1 MPRLNEGI
9 EASGR
14 KGQRVQA
21 KGVSRV
27 SLGLGDLL
35 TAGPDLRGIGG
46 RRGKG
51 ADFTVAIDHSS
62 PHALTGEQ
70 PAHPGSRTKRRAD
83 SGADSSRINRS
94 DAESFLGRILETCS
108 WNGEGR
114 AIARRASYVEIKKEK
129 SVACRAFRR

>member
-14 KGQRVQA
+14 KGQCVQA
-21 KGVSRV
+21 EGVSRV

-51 ADFTVAIDHSS
+51 ADFTVAINHRS

-70 PAHPGSRTKRRAD
+70 PAHPGSGTKRRAD
-83 SGADSSRINRS
+83 SGA
-94 DAESFLGRILETCS
+94 GRGLPE
-108 WNGEGR
+108 EGFQLR
-114 AIARRASYVEIKKEK
+114 CGWEAGATRGS
-129 SVACRAFRR
+129 